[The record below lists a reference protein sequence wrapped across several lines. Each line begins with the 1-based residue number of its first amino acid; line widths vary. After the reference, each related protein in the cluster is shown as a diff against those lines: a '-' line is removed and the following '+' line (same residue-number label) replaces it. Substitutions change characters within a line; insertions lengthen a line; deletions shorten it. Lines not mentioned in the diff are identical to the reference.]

1 MGQYY
6 RFYLNNGKEEKV
18 MCPFDYG
25 NTFKLM
31 EHSWVGN
38 YFVNCAVAA
47 LQDMGEAEV
56 IHMGDYAEDVGVD
69 HEKYDKVW
77 GTNEDGV
84 DLYTNLRC
92 RDLYEFDKGEQVFIV
107 CEERGEYIRYCFDSP
122 VDKYGQPAWYVN
134 TFALLT
140 ALGNGLGGGDYWGQN
155 PHMVGI
161 WAGKKLKVVKEEPVG
176 LKKIHG
182 WIFKED

>member
-1 MGQYY
+1 
-6 RFYLNNGKEEKV
+6 
-18 MCPFDYG
+18 
-25 NTFKLM
+25 
-31 EHSWVGN
+31 
-38 YFVNCAVAA
+38 
-47 LQDMGEAEV
+47 MGEAEV

-84 DLYTNLRC
+84 DIHTDLRC
-92 RDLYEFDKGEQVFIV
+92 RDHYEFDKGEQVFIV

-155 PHMVGI
+155 PQMVGI
-161 WAGKKLKVVKEEPVG
+161 WAGKKLKVVNEEPVG

-182 WIFKED
+182 WVFKED